1 MGRLS
6 FSFVHPAPFF
16 ATASPNS
23 MAPGS
28 TSSSA
33 RGEVVVVYLIDSGS
47 EPESSSR
54 SGKGE
59 KEVIEINSSDEDEP
73 EPKDDAAKPRD
84 AVESNSASSSMDLV
98 RRHGP
103 RRQRRGRMGV
113 DEMEVDEVSS

>member
-1 MGRLS
+1 MD
-6 FSFVHPAPFF
+6 
-16 ATASPNS
+16 
-23 MAPGS
+23 
-28 TSSSA
+28 
-33 RGEVVVVYLIDSGS
+33 RGEVVDLVDSGS

-59 KEVIEINSSDEDEP
+59 KEVIEIDSSDEDEP
-73 EPKDDAAKPRD
+73 EPKGDAAKPRD